1 MNEEE
6 SKLKDMNKLLLGLTL
21 LTLFINCSK
30 PEDYCE
36 ELYKNYYYDFES
48 KAAMVETINA
58 CYEY

>member
-1 MNEEE
+1 
-6 SKLKDMNKLLLGLTL
+6 MNKVLLGLAL
-21 LTLFINCSK
+21 LTVFINCSK

>member
-1 MNEEE
+1 
-6 SKLKDMNKLLLGLTL
+6 MNKSILAVFLLI
-21 LTLFINCSK
+21 LFIKCSK

-36 ELYKNYYYDFES
+36 ELYKKYYYDFEK